1 MGGFS
6 SRSSTG
12 GGGGSGPA
20 GRKSDGSYGTKRDA
34 KKASRRNEAS
44 TAIKNFTKGGG
55 ATGAIIRGITEAFDP
70 KKNKKSKSGDV
81 YGGKTSYGYNEAK
94 EKIDYKEPPKMNIGG
109 GDGSNE
115 GIEVANQT
123 GSLTKQTQQAAVDAA
138 PDGPTNIEMP
148 EETEAE
154 RLLRIKRQ
162 GRRATILNVPDNELT
177 LSKRVLL
184 G

>member
-6 SRSSTG
+6 SSASTG

-34 KKASRRNEAS
+34 KKASRRNELR
-44 TAIKNFTKGGG
+44 TAIKNFEPLPVKIIKSFVKGQ
-55 ATGAIIRGITEAFDP
+55 
-70 KKNKKSKSGDV
+70 KKSKQNV
-81 YGGKTSYGYNEAK
+81 L
-94 EKIDYKEPPKMNIGG
+94 DYEGQAAGVTPERKPMPTTNNGG
-109 GDGSNE
+109 GDGNNQ

-123 GSLTKQTQQAAVDAA
+123 GSLTAQTQQAAVDAA

-162 GRRATILNVPDNELT
+162 GRRATILNVPDEELT
-177 LSKRVLL
+177 LSKKILL